1 MIASNPPPESLEKA
15 QRKARRNEIV
25 RCPKCGME
33 LPQKKLKKHKRSNH
47 APQKELMI
55 LDKAATK
62 SQQKRA
68 CANCGAQGQDTWL
81 FERTTRGAVSLCA
94 PCKKRIL
101 TYSFSA
107 EAMEKRRLA
116 SLKAT
121 LQELRQ
127 RKAKLS
133 ADAVD
138 AQLAKNIV
146 ELEEAIRRRPEP
158 RHAWSPVLPGCFE
171 GGKRR

>member
-1 MIASNPPPESLEKA
+1 MIASNSSSDALEKA
-15 QRKARRNEIV
+15 KRKARRNETV

-33 LPQKKLKKHKRSNH
+33 LPRKKLKKHKRSNH
-47 APQKELMI
+47 APQRELMI
-55 LDKAATK
+55 LNKAATK
-62 SQQKRA
+62 SQQKGA
-68 CANCGAQGQDTWL
+68 CANCGAQVQDTWL
-81 FERTTRGAVSLCA
+81 FERTTRGPVCLCA
-94 PCKKRIL
+94 PCKKKIL

-107 EAMEKRRLA
+107 EAIEKRRIA

-133 ADAVD
+133 ADTVSS
-138 AQLAKNIV
+138 QLAKNIV
-146 ELEEAIRRRPEP
+146 ELEEAIRRPPEP
-158 RHAWSPVLPGCFE
+158 KRIWSPVLPGCFE